1 MNNLIKEIK
10 TRAKSQK
17 VKVYFDMDGTLAE
30 YDAEDKEK
38 ILSNQAGVYLTK
50 RPLKSIIYVA
60 NKLAKIDNIE
70 ICIASNCHF
79 KEQKEEKLLWLEKY
93 TPFIKKEN
101 INIIVFNDMIF
112 SKEEKDFLKANL
124 IISNLKQNEFSYL
137 IEDDH
142 KIIRATN
149 KFSNIKACHMSMF
162 VN

>member
-1 MNNLIKEIK
+1 MNSLIKEIK
-10 TRAKSQK
+10 TKAKSQK

-50 RPLKSIIYVA
+50 RPLKSIINVA
-60 NKLAKIDNIE
+60 DKLAKIDNIE

-79 KEQKEEKLLWLEKY
+79 KEQKEEKLLWLEKHA
-93 TPFIKKEN
+93 PFIKKEN
-101 INIIVFNDMIF
+101 INIIVFDDMIF
-112 SKEEKDFLKANL
+112 SKEEKDFFKANL
-124 IISNLKQNEFSYL
+124 IMSKLKQNEFSYL

>member
-1 MNNLIKEIK
+1 MNSLIKEIK
-10 TRAKSQK
+10 TKAKSQK

-50 RPLKSIIYVA
+50 RPLKSIINVA
-60 NKLAKIDNIE
+60 DKLAKIDNIE

-93 TPFIKKEN
+93 TPYIKKEN
-101 INIIVFNDMIF
+101 INIIVFDDMIF
-112 SKEEKDFLKANL
+112 GKEEKDFLKANL
-124 IISNLKQNEFSYL
+124 IISNLKQNEFAYL

>member
-50 RPLKSIIYVA
+50 RPLKSIINVA
-60 NKLAKIDNIE
+60 DKLAKIDNIE

-124 IISNLKQNEFSYL
+124 IISKLKQNEFAYL

>member
-17 VKVYFDMDGTLAE
+17 VKEYFDMDGTLAE

-50 RPLKSIIYVA
+50 RPLKSIINVA
-60 NKLAKIDNIE
+60 DKLAKIDNIE

-124 IISNLKQNEFSYL
+124 IISNLKQNEFAYL

-162 VN
+162 MN

>member
-50 RPLKSIIYVA
+50 RPLKSIINVA
-60 NKLAKIDNIE
+60 DKLAKIDNIE

-101 INIIVFNDMIF
+101 INVIVFNDMIF

-124 IISNLKQNEFSYL
+124 IISNLKQNEFAYL

>member
-1 MNNLIKEIK
+1 MNSLIKEIK
-10 TRAKSQK
+10 TKVKSQK

-38 ILSNQAGVYLTK
+38 ILSNQARVYLTK
-50 RPLKSIIYVA
+50 RPLKSIINVA
-60 NKLAKIDNIE
+60 DKLAKIDNIE

-124 IISNLKQNEFSYL
+124 IISNLKQNEFAYL